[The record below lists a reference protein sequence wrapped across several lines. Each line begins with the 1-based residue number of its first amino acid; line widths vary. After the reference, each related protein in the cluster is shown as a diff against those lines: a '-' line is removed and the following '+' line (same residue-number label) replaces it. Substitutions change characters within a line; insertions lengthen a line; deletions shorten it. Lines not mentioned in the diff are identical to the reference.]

1 MGGKVSAQSREKY
14 NKKTYDQINF
24 RLRKESYPSKADI
37 EVQAASDRMSLNAW
51 ILSALTEKLDRV
63 EQVSIPDVKDYAGRA
78 GMTAEEYIRQ
88 AVEEKMRRQDQEI
101 EEGVTEHE

>member
-37 EVQAASDRMSLNAW
+37 EVQAASDQMSLNAW
-51 ILSALTEKLDRV
+51 ILTALTEKLDRV
-63 EQVSIPDVKDYAGRA
+63 EQMTIPGVDDYARRA
-78 GMTAEEYIRQ
+78 GMTAEQYIRQ
-88 AVEEKMRRQDQEI
+88 AVEEKMRRQDEEI
-101 EEGVTEHE
+101 TEGITEDE